1 MAYDRHTSSGRVA
14 GEGQRSTTV
23 QLAIDIGVALAAVV
37 LVISSIWAYAGVWPP
52 MVVVESGSMMH
63 ADTESALG
71 VIDTGDLT
79 LTKRVARETDITTYL
94 QGAKTGYRTY
104 GSFGDVL
111 IYSKNGHNEPGQV
124 PIIHRAITRAVVN
137 STNADCFDF
146 PEVGGA
152 QSYCRD
158 SGTLDLGPVWTWDR
172 AHAGGAQPNLTIDLT
187 RIVQSLGGYFHDG
200 FITKGDHNDRIDQG
214 NLPASPVAGHPGTAV
229 VQPVL
234 FEWVVGKAEGEL
246 PWFGAIKLWFSGGA
260 GAVPENSWRNLGIA
274 VFAIAVGPLLVETLL
289 KQVPAPWKARWSA
302 ATDKLPGGKKRAMRR
317 QELEDKERAD
327 DRVRTR
333 RKKRHGPGDTSQ

>member
-1 MAYDRHTSSGRVA
+1 MASDRRTSSARSA
-14 GEGQRSTTV
+14 GDGQRSTQA
-23 QLAIDIGVALAAVV
+23 QLAIDVGVALAAVV

-63 ADTESALG
+63 GDGESALG

-79 LTKRVARETDITTYL
+79 LTKKVARDSDIITYL
-94 QGAKTGYRTY
+94 QGEKTGYRTY

-124 PIIHRAITRAVVN
+124 PIIHRAITRIVVN
-137 STNADCFDF
+137 STNPDCFDF
-146 PEVGGA
+146 PELSGPE
-152 QSYCRD
+152 SLCRD
-158 SGTLDLGPVWTWDR
+158 SGTVNLGPVWTWDR
-172 AHAGGAQPNLTIDLT
+172 SHPGGAQANLTIDLT

-214 NLPASPVAGHPGTAV
+214 NLPASPVVGHPGTPV

-246 PWFGAIKLWFSGGA
+246 PWFGAIKLYVGGGA
-260 GAVPENSWRNLGIA
+260 GAVPGNSWRNLAIA
-274 VFAIAVGPLLVETLL
+274 IVAIAVGPLLVETLL
-289 KQVPAPWKARWSA
+289 KKAPATWKSKWFA
-302 ATDKLPGGKKRAMRR
+302 ATDKLPGGKKRARR
-317 QELEDKERAD
+317 RLELEERERGHE
-327 DRVRTR
+327 RVRTR
-333 RKKRHGPGDTSQ
+333 RKKRHGPGDTSR